1 MLTESLSSLKD
12 AETRVTLSTT
22 HAFGALWMVPRIKD
36 FEERNPGFTVNVVT
50 STELTE
56 LSRAR
61 DVDLVALS
69 F

>member
-1 MLTESLSSLKD
+1 
-12 AETRVTLSTT
+12 
-22 HAFGALWMVPRIKD
+22 MVPRIKD